1 MRLSTIENNN
11 NEYWKSSSGLIVEY
25 SCGSYPPDGFSAV
38 THLVLYDTSDVE
50 LYKVAVAVPKNRGA
64 GILTIPDVYFEPGNQ
79 YQLVWKA
86 EINVNSAIAASSV
99 FYCVDDYYKV
109 EAQKELDQGF
119 FTIYSFII
127 FIFIFNIIIIITIIT
142 ITLLLLFSHYY

>member
-1 MRLSTIENNN
+1 MRLSAVENNN

-50 LYKVAVAVPKNRGA
+50 LYKAAIAVPKNRGA
-64 GILTIPDVYFEPGNQ
+64 GILTIPDIFFEPGNN

-99 FYCVDDYYKV
+99 FTCVDDYYKV
-109 EAQKELDQGF
+109 LAQKEKDQGF
-119 FTIYSFII
+119 LLYISLSF
-127 FIFIFNIIIIITIIT
+127 
-142 ITLLLLFSHYY
+142 LLLL

>member
-11 NEYWKSSSGLIVEY
+11 NEYWKSSSGLMLEY

-50 LYKVAVAVPKNRGA
+50 LYKTVVAVPKNRGA
-64 GILTIPDVYFEPGNQ
+64 GILTIPDIYFEPGNN

-86 EINVNSAIAASSV
+86 EINTSKAIATSSV
-99 FYCVDDYYKV
+99 FTCVDDYYKV
-109 EAQKELDQGF
+109 LAQKEWDQGF
-119 FTIYSFII
+119 LLYISLSF
-127 FIFIFNIIIIITIIT
+127 
-142 ITLLLLFSHYY
+142 LLLL

>member
-1 MRLSTIENNN
+1 MRLSAVENNN

-50 LYKVAVAVPKNRGA
+50 LYKTIVAVPKNRGA
-64 GILTIPDVYFEPGNQ
+64 GILTIPDIFFEPGNN

-99 FYCVDDYYKV
+99 FTCVDNYYILKI
-109 EAQKELDQGF
+109 KEEYNQGF
-119 FTIYSFII
+119 
-127 FIFIFNIIIIITIIT
+127 
-142 ITLLLLFSHYY
+142 YYI